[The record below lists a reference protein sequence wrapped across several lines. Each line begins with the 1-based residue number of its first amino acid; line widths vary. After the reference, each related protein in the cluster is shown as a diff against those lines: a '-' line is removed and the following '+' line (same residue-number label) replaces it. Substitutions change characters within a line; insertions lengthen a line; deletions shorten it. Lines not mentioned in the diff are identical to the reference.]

1 MRSAYTFPAAI
12 LIAGLFAF
20 AYMLMNPFFGLAMEA
35 SNQLST
41 MFADVHGVY
50 SLIWAILPVIVIF

>member
-20 AYMLMNPFFGLAMEA
+20 AYMIMNPFFQIAIEA
-35 SNQLST
+35 SDQL
-41 MFADVHGVY
+41 
-50 SLIWAILPVIVIF
+50 